1 VKIRVPRR
9 LVRVAAGP
17 LVSMLA
23 GSWRRVVRDAD
34 RYTPLRGRGE
44 PIIFLLW
51 HEVLLPLLWHHRGE
65 QIAIV
70 VSQGREG
77 QYLAD
82 YAEGLGYRIC
92 PGSSSRG
99 GARALLGAVRALEGG
114 GVAAFTPDG
123 PRGPRREVKPGVAA
137 AAQRAGAWIV
147 PLHATVDRAWRLR
160 SWDRMVVPKP
170 LARVTIGYGQPF
182 RVEAGDEGLVR
193 GIAACGEALA
203 TLERELEAT

>member
-1 VKIRVPRR
+1 MKIRVPRAV
-9 LVRVAAGP
+9 VRWGAAP
-17 LVSMLA
+17 LVSGLA
-23 GSWRRVVRDAD
+23 RSWRRSVRHLERLA
-34 RYTPLRGRGE
+34 PLRGGGE

-82 YAEGLGYRIC
+82 YAVRLGYRIC

-99 GARALLGAVRALEGG
+99 GARALLAAVRALDGG

-137 AAQRAGAWIV
+137 AAQRAGAWVV
-147 PLHATVDRAWRLR
+147 PLHAIVDRAWRLG
-160 SWDRMVVPKP
+160 SWDRMLVPKP
-170 LARVTIGYGQPF
+170 FARVTVGYGIPF
-182 RVEAGDEGLVR
+182 RVGEGEEGLVQ
-193 GIAACGEALA
+193 GIAQCAQALA
-203 TLERELEAT
+203 TLEQELEER

>member
-1 VKIRVPRR
+1 MRVRVPPRAVH
-9 LVRVAAGP
+9 LIGEP
-17 LVSMLA
+17 LVSLLA
-23 GSWRRVVRDAD
+23 ASWRRAVRYED
-34 RYTPLRGRGE
+34 RYAPLRGRGG

-51 HEVLLPLLWHHRGE
+51 HEVLLPLLWHHRGQ

-77 QYLAD
+77 QYLAE
-82 YAEGLGYRIC
+82 YATGLGYRIC
-92 PGSSSRG
+92 PGSSSKG

-123 PRGPRREVKPGVAA
+123 PRGPRREMKPGVAA

-170 LARVTIGYGQPF
+170 WARVTIGYGHPF
-182 RVEAGDEGLVR
+182 RVAEGDEGLVQ
-193 GIAACGEALA
+193 GIAACGTALA
-203 TLERELEAT
+203 SIERELEGT